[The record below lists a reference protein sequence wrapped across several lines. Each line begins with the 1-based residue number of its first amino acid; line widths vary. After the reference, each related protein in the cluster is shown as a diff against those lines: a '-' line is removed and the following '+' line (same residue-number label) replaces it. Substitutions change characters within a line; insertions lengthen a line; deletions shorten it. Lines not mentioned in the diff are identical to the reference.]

1 MTSSSFSGWWS
12 VVGHNL
18 FNRDREL
25 THYLYGK
32 SLIFWVNASMWVSVY
47 VLYLYWLYLVDCIC
61 ICICM
66 WVSVSVLPS
75 DGLWLIVSVSVSVYV
90 HVHVHVYVY
99 VYGHLARA
107 FALPQIQQCCHDCSC
122 PIGSRWQLL
131 SLFSSFI
138 CCHMLIGLCPNLLC
152 FLTLITF
159 KPHYDDASTAAMYAM
174 KTSASQEQAVQASTG
189 PSPASST
196 TVLFPDVMEPRRDTS
211 PTKQPRTDRGWEEL
225 LTSLA
230 ARYIDLTGLDYAL
243 QQALRSS
250 PHT

>member
-1 MTSSSFSGWWS
+1 
-12 VVGHNL
+12 
-18 FNRDREL
+18 
-25 THYLYGK
+25 
-32 SLIFWVNASMWVSVY
+32 MWVSV
-47 VLYLYWLYLVDCIC
+47 
-61 ICICM
+61 
-66 WVSVSVLPS
+66 
-75 DGLWLIVSVSVSVYV
+75 GLWLIVSVSV
-90 HVHVHVYVY
+90 HVHVYVY
-99 VYGHLARA
+99 VYRHLARA

-122 PIGSRWQLL
+122 PMGSRWQLL

-138 CCHMLIGLCPNLLC
+138 CHMLIGLCPNLLC

-159 KPHYDDASTAAMYAM
+159 KPHYHDASIAAMYAM

-196 TVLFPDVMEPRRDTS
+196 TVLFLDVMEPRRDTS
-211 PTKQPRTDRGWEEL
+211 PTKQPRTDPGWEEL